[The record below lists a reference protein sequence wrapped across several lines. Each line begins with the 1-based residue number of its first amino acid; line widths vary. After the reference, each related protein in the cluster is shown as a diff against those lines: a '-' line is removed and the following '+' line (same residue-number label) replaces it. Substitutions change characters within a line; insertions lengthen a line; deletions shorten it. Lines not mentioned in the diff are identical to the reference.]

1 VAELAARI
9 RDAESEVKK
18 LVEGYTGDEDEGEE
32 DHHVHSHAHSSRT
45 DLERNGH
52 GMDEGSDDDG
62 ESDGQSLDAL
72 DERWNELEVS
82 LLRLSLSLVEHAITG
97 NSRYLSS

>member
-1 VAELAARI
+1 MHKVAELAARI
-9 RDAESEVKK
+9 REAESEVKK
-18 LVEGYTGDEDEGEE
+18 LVEGYTGDEDEEE
-32 DHHVHSHAHSSRT
+32 EEHHQHSNRS

-62 ESDGQSLDAL
+62 ESDAQSLDAL

-82 LLRLSLSLVEHAITG
+82 LLRYSLSLVKPAMTG
-97 NSRYLSS
+97 NSRYISS